1 MKSRISGKE
10 AVYVARESDKR
21 RPIRLLAPEGVEEP
35 LGALVPSEGAEQ
47 ARKAPPRVLKPS
59 ALNDQCVSPTPD
71 LESHR
76 KRLREA
82 FGNTVSGEFVE
93 VLLGKLLEA
102 LRPAALESL
111 EESTVNAAL
120 AIIDSM
126 HPQSELEALLAVQII
141 AAGFSGLRLLRQS
154 QQHMTQ
160 DYIDVYG
167 NYAIKLLRLQGEM
180 IQTFE
185 RYRRGN
191 KQTVEVRHV
200 HIHSGGQGVV
210 GIINPPD
217 DREGGGQ
224 E

>member
-1 MKSRISGKE
+1 M
-10 AVYVARESDKR
+10 ARESPQAPPDPAVGPGGSR
-21 RPIRLLAPEGVEEP
+21 RAAS
-35 LGALVPSEGAEQ
+35 ALVPSELSEHPRQ
-47 ARKAPPRVLKPS
+47 APPRVLKPS
-59 ALNDQCVSPTPD
+59 ALNDQCVAPTPD

-82 FGNTVSGEFVE
+82 FGNSMSDEFVE
-93 VLLGKLLEA
+93 VLLGKLVEA

-126 HPQSELEALLAVQII
+126 HPQSELEALFAVEII
-141 AAGFSGLRLLRQS
+141 GTGFSGLRLLRQS
-154 QQHMTQ
+154 QQQMTQ
-160 DYIDVYG
+160 DYIDTYG
-167 NYAIKLLRLQGEM
+167 NYAIKLLRLQNEM

-210 GIINPPD
+210 GIINPPG
-217 DREGGGQ
+217 DREGGSQ
-224 E
+224 D

>member
-1 MKSRISGKE
+1 MKSRISGKD
-10 AVYVARESDKR
+10 ATYVAREALKR
-21 RPIRLLAPEGVEEP
+21 RPIRLMAPEGVEEP
-35 LGALVPSEGAEQ
+35 PSALVPSEGSEQ

-59 ALNDQCVSPTPD
+59 ALNDQCVAPTAD
-71 LESHR
+71 LERHR

-82 FGNTVSGEFVE
+82 FGNTMSDEFVE
-93 VLLGKLLEA
+93 VLLGKLVEA
-102 LRPAALESL
+102 LRPGSLEALE
-111 EESTVNAAL
+111 EPTVNAAL

-126 HPQSELEALLAVQII
+126 YPQSELEALLAVQII

-154 QQHMTQ
+154 QQQMTQ
-160 DYIDVYG
+160 DYIDTYG
-167 NYAIKLLRLQGEM
+167 NYAIKLLRLQNEM
-180 IQTFE
+180 IQTFD

-200 HIHSGGQGVV
+200 HIHPGGQGVV
-210 GIINPPD
+210 GIINPPG